1 MEHQDRPLWSL
12 NVGQLSAAY
21 VNGLSPRRVI
31 DATLARVRDINPKL
45 NAIVTLDEAGAVSA
59 ADASARRWKDKRPL
73 GRLDGVPVT
82 IKDNILVAGLRAT
95 WGSRLYENFVP
106 DEDELPVRRLR
117 EAGAVI
123 LGKTNVPEFTVHGFT
138 HNAVFGTTGNP
149 WDPALTPGG
158 SSGGAVAAVASGMG
172 ALAFGTDGGGSI
184 RRPAAHTGLF
194 GFKPSRDMVRRGR
207 GFPAILHDF
216 EVIGPIAR
224 CVDDIVSGMEVV
236 AGPAWQRLLGESVA
250 GSPRIAY
257 APSFGGAAVDPIIRD
272 TVDRTVAG
280 MRSFGLDVELISPF
294 DLAEPLGQV
303 WPVISQTG
311 VAWLLSQHRD
321 WENRVAPAIADM
333 AVAGQKYSARDYL
346 NALDTIA
353 SIRRVFETLFERY
366 DFLITPSAAAMPWPA
381 AQSHPT
387 TIDGQPVGPRGHAV
401 FTPVA
406 NALGLPAISLPC
418 VVEDASLPVGLQM
431 IAGKDRDWPLL
442 AFAREYEGRLF
453 VHRCPPRWDDRTY
466 RPAQCTKRRSISK
479 NSRFSE

>member
-1 MEHQDRPLWSL
+1 MDDRDRPLWSFNAGEL
-12 NVGQLSAAY
+12 AAAY
-21 VNGLSPRRVI
+21 ANGLSPRSAVE
-31 DATLARVRDINPKL
+31 ATLARACDVNPKL
-45 NAIVTLDEAGAVSA
+45 NAIITLDEAGAVNA
-59 ADASARRWKDKRPL
+59 AEASARRWKGGRPL
-73 GRLDGVPVT
+73 GALDGVPVT
-82 IKDNILVAGLRAT
+82 VKDNILVAGLRAT

-106 DEDELPVRRLR
+106 DEDELPVQRLR

-138 HNAVFGTTGNP
+138 HNAMFGTTGNP

-172 ALAFGTDGGGSI
+172 VLALGTDGGGSI

-194 GFKPSRDMVRRGR
+194 GFKPSRDSVKRGN

-224 CVDDIVSGMEVV
+224 CVDDIVSSMEII
-236 AGPAWQRLLGESVA
+236 AGPVWQQLVDEPAMAR
-250 GSPRIAY
+250 PRIAY
-257 APSFGGAAVDPIIRD
+257 APTFGGAAVDPFIRD
-272 TVDRTVAG
+272 TVDRTVAR
-280 MRSFGLDVELISPF
+280 MRSIGIDIELISPF
-294 DLAEPLGQV
+294 DLTEPLGQI

-311 VAWLLSQHRD
+311 VAWLLAQHRD
-321 WENRVAPAIADM
+321 WENRVAPAIAEM
-333 AVAGQKYSARDYL
+333 AAAGQKYGAKDYL

-353 SIRRVFETLFERY
+353 SMKRAFETLFKRY

-381 AQSHPT
+381 AEPHPAM
-387 TIDGQPVGPRGHAV
+387 IDGQPVGPRGHAV

-418 VVEDASLPVGLQM
+418 VVEDGALPVGLQM
-431 IAGKDRDWPLL
+431 IAGQDRDWPLL

-453 VHRCPPRWDDRTY
+453 VHRWPR
-466 RPAQCTKRRSISK
+466 RPGD
-479 NSRFSE
+479 